1 MLDQTPRQAQPPLP
15 AQPKKPPRVFVRT
28 KIEEVRMTGTV
39 TGTDIAIR
47 LLAA

>member
-1 MLDQTPRQAQPPLP
+1 MLDQTPRQAQPLPP

-28 KIEEVRMTGTV
+28 KIEEVRMTATV